1 MLVRAVLI
9 AAAIFAGESVV
20 AGIGFAGPA
29 RADSVDDSFLQDL
42 DNHGVQYGDPVDAI
56 RVAMVDVCGRLDSHP
71 WESIGDVVSGVATS
85 TSWSN
90 ADSAYLTGA
99 AIAAY
104 CPQFQSVV
112 NAPPTD
118 APSVPNVPVV

>member
-1 MLVRAVLI
+1 MFVRAALI
-9 AAAIFAGESVV
+9 AAAIFAGESAV

-29 RADSVDDSFLQDL
+29 RADAVDDAFLQDL
-42 DNHGVQYGDPVDAI
+42 DSHGVQYGDPVDAM

-71 WESIGDVVSGVATS
+71 WESISDVVSGVATNNN
-85 TSWSN
+85 WSN

-104 CPQFQSVV
+104 CPQYKALV

-118 APSVPNVPVV
+118 TPNASTVPVV

>member
-1 MLVRAVLI
+1 MFVRAALI
-9 AAAIFAGESVV
+9 AAAIFAGESAV
-20 AGIGFAGPA
+20 AGIGFTPPA
-29 RADSVDDSFLQDL
+29 RADAVDDAFLQDL
-42 DNHGVQYGDPVDAI
+42 DDHGVQYGDPVDAM

-71 WESIGDVVSGVATS
+71 WESIGDVVSGVATNTHWS
-85 TSWSN
+85 T

-104 CPQFQSVV
+104 CPQYKSIV

-118 APSVPNVPVV
+118 TPNVSNVPVV

>member
-1 MLVRAVLI
+1 MFFRAALI
-9 AAAIFAGESVV
+9 AAAIFTGESAV

-29 RADSVDDSFLQDL
+29 RADDINDAFLQDL
-42 DNHGVQYGDPVDAI
+42 DNHGVQYGDPLDAI
-56 RVAMVDVCGRLDSHP
+56 RVATIDVCGRLDSHP
-71 WESIGDVVSGVATS
+71 WESISDVVSGVATN
-85 TSWSN
+85 TNWSN

-104 CPQFQSVV
+104 CPQYKSIV

-118 APSVPNVPVV
+118 APNVSNVPVV